1 MALTFYYGSG
11 SPYAWKVWL
20 ALEHKGIA
28 YDFKLLSFDKGD
40 TKAPAFRAIN
50 PRGLVPTIVDGGYA
64 LWESG
69 VILEYLEERFPQQP
83 LLPSDTKARATVR
96 RLATE
101 IGEYVADAGN
111 ALTELTLYRDT
122 PAPKEELEAAKQ
134 KMLDALYPFESAF
147 VGPYIAGPI
156 SIADFTM
163 FPFVRMLKRIEERLP
178 GAGIADDRLPAKLR
192 AWKGAI
198 EKLPYYEKTIPPHW
212 KK

>member
-11 SPYAWKVWL
+11 SPFAWKVWL

-28 YDFKLLSFDKGD
+28 YELKLLSFDKGD

-50 PRGLVPTIVDGGYA
+50 PRGLVPTIVDDGFA

-69 VILEYLEERFPQQP
+69 VILEYLEEKYPQKP
-83 LLPSDTKARATVR
+83 LLPKETRARATVR

-101 IGEYVADAGN
+101 INDYVKEASN
-111 ALTELTLYRDT
+111 ALAELVLYGDK
-122 PAPKEELEAAKQ
+122 PATKEELADAHK
-134 KMLDALYPFESAF
+134 KMLDALAPFEAAF
-147 VGPYIAGPI
+147 VGPYLAGEL

-163 FPFVRMLKRIEERLP
+163 FPFVRMLKRIEDRKPGQGLP
-178 GAGIADDRLPAKLR
+178 DDRLPPKLR

-198 EKLPYYEKTIPPHW
+198 EKLPYYEKTTPPHW

>member
-11 SPYAWKVWL
+11 SPFAWKVWL

-28 YDFKLLSFDKGD
+28 YELKLLSFDKGD

-50 PRGLVPTIVDGGYA
+50 PRGLVPTIVDDGFA

-69 VILEYLEERFPQQP
+69 VILEYLEEKYPQKP
-83 LLPSDTKARATVR
+83 LLPKETRARATVR

-101 IGEYVADAGN
+101 INDYVKEASN
-111 ALTELTLYRDT
+111 ALAELVLYGDK
-122 PAPKEELEAAKQ
+122 PATKEELADAHQ
-134 KMLDALYPFESAF
+134 KMLDALAPFEAAF
-147 VGPYIAGPI
+147 VGPYLAGEL

-163 FPFVRMLKRIEERLP
+163 FPFVRMLKRIEDRKPGQGLP
-178 GAGIADDRLPAKLR
+178 DDRLPPKLR

-198 EKLPYYEKTIPPHW
+198 EKLPYYEKTTPPHW
-212 KK
+212 KG

>member
-11 SPYAWKVWL
+11 SPFAWKVWL

-28 YDFKLLSFDKGD
+28 YDLKLLSFDKGD

-50 PRGLVPTIVDGGYA
+50 PRGLVPTIVDDGFA

-69 VILEYLEERFPQQP
+69 VILEYLEEKYPQKP
-83 LLPSDTKARATVR
+83 LLPKETRARATVR

-101 IGEYVADAGN
+101 INDYVKEASN
-111 ALTELTLYRDT
+111 ALAELVLYGDK
-122 PAPKEELEAAKQ
+122 PATKEELADAHQ
-134 KMLDALYPFESAF
+134 KMLDALAPFEAAF
-147 VGPYIAGPI
+147 VGPYLAGEL

-163 FPFVRMLKRIEERLP
+163 FPFVRMLKRIEDRKPGQGLP
-178 GAGIADDRLPAKLR
+178 DDRLPPKLR

-198 EKLPYYEKTIPPHW
+198 EKLPYYEKTTPPHW
-212 KK
+212 KG

>member
-20 ALEHKGIA
+20 ALEHKGIP

-40 TKAPAFRAIN
+40 TKSPAFRAIN
-50 PRGLVPTIVDGGYA
+50 PRGLVPTIVDDGFA

-69 VILEYLEERFPQQP
+69 VILEYLEEKYPQKP
-83 LLPSDTKARATVR
+83 LLPKDVKARATVR

-101 IGEYVADAGN
+101 INDYVREAN
-111 ALTELTLYRDT
+111 NELSELTLYAEK
-122 PAPKEELEAAKQ
+122 PATKEQLAAAHK
-134 KMLDALYPFESAF
+134 KMLDALQPFEAAF
-147 VGPYIAGPI
+147 VGPYIAGEL

-163 FPFVRMLKRIEERLP
+163 FPFLRMLKRIEDRKP
-178 GAGIADDRLPAKLR
+178 GQGIPDDRLPPKLR

-212 KK
+212 KG